1 LIELDG
7 TKNGPHVVQEICD
20 DLLRDSAKEL
30 LKRLEAGEISE
41 SLAVMTLSKDN
52 EI

>member
-1 LIELDG
+1 
-7 TKNGPHVVQEICD
+7 
-20 DLLRDSAKEL
+20 

-52 EI
+52 EIWEWIDS